1 MIVSVVLNTRE
12 LVHVESTL
20 DGVLDH
26 VLLVLV
32 VSSQVLKLLEVGY
45 CSFLLSDWIL
55 AVVIRWEH
63 ELHIFVPLG
72 IVSLS
77 VLGALLEQ

>member
-1 MIVSVVLNTRE
+1 MVVSVVLNTRE
-12 LVHVESTL
+12 FVHVESTL
-20 DGVLDH
+20 DGVLDN

-32 VSSQVLKLLEVGY
+32 VSSQVLKLLEIGD

-63 ELHIFVPLG
+63 ELHIFVTLG
-72 IVSLS
+72 VISLS
-77 VLGALLEQ
+77 IS

>member
-1 MIVSVVLNTRE
+1 MVVSVVLNTRE

-20 DGVLDH
+20 DGVLDN

-63 ELHIFVPLG
+63 ELHIFVTLG
-72 IVSLS
+72 VISLS
-77 VLGALLEQ
+77 IS

>member
-1 MIVSVVLNTRE
+1 MVVSVVLNTRE

-20 DGVLDH
+20 DGVLDN

-32 VSSQVLKLLEVGY
+32 VSSQVLKLLEIGD
-45 CSFLLSDWIL
+45 CSFLLSDGIL

-63 ELHIFVPLG
+63 ELHIFVTLG
-72 IVSLS
+72 VISLS
-77 VLGALLEQ
+77 VC